1 MKQAKDMVLCLKP
14 PGNWAGAWQNQQN
27 DLCILVKTHI
37 NLGTWPVWS
46 VLYVRFKDSLGPKP
60 SSSRQRR
67 LWSDW
72 VNAQTDLS
80 LCWMHRS
87 FCCCFFFSCSS
98 SIYLPLPSVRSCLSS
113 TVSLVPICDS
123 VQTLEAGYQTVL
135 SPRKQRNCNEVQYR
149 ESTYSFCIN
158 LALMCLRYNWHDA
171 RWMDANY
178 IFVRFWSSVWM

>member
-46 VLYVRFKDSLGPKP
+46 VLTVRFKDSLGPKP

-67 LWSDW
+67 LGECPDWSESMLD
-72 VNAQTDLS
+72 AQVIL
-80 LCWMHRS
+80 LL
-87 FCCCFFFSCSS
+87 FFFSCSS